1 MQPVLKLKTYMDMFR
16 QKRTRAESSIKST
29 AKRKRFQT
37 QSGSDSKVTC
47 AKSYKLETMV
57 ITTDSYTALFRRPMI
72 AVLCRSASPDIQSNE
87 CKRKTEDKHEAI
99 VCESSMR

>member
-57 ITTDSYTALFRRPMI
+57 ITTDSLWVEYEVSRRGGSGDGHALGPW
-72 AVLCRSASPDIQSNE
+72 CSATYIQH
-87 CKRKTEDKHEAI
+87 TFLQY
-99 VCESSMR
+99 V